1 MVPGQEEEP
10 GGLSK
15 SIGGGLGEKIHS
27 KVKRG
32 RQGFQGK
39 ETIFGRD
46 VFFFFFLKKIK
57 APFVVI
63 HSVCGS

>member
-1 MVPGQEEEP
+1 MIPGHQEEP
-10 GGLSK
+10 GGLPK
-15 SIGGGLGEKIHS
+15 SLEEDLEETSSS

-32 RQGFQGK
+32 RQVFQAK
-39 ETIFGRD
+39 EPIFGRD